1 MTVAPRGLSQFI
13 ALVCALHAWV
23 LWLGLERRAPGDAS
37 KPRPAAVT
45 ARWIAPPPAVQAEAP
60 APAQAALKR
69 LPLRGERRRHAAPEA
84 TTTAPS
90 TETDTATASP
100 PPAPVLPVEA
110 EPVLRAD
117 SIQRAVRESARR
129 KSLSTLA
136 GEQLGRPQPNAGT
149 VLQNGMASAARS
161 DCLKGGDDGYARQG
175 LGLFALPMLAID
187 LARGRCT
194 K

>member
-13 ALVCALHAWV
+13 ALVCALHALA

-37 KPRPAAVT
+37 TPRPAAVL
-45 ARWIAPPPAVQAEAP
+45 ARWIAPPPVVRADAP
-60 APAQAALKR
+60 APVRAELK
-69 LPLRGERRRHAAPEA
+69 PPSLRGQSRRPAAPEA
-84 TTTAPS
+84 AAAPS

-100 PPAPVLPVEA
+100 PPGPAPPVEA
-110 EPVLRAD
+110 EPALRAD
-117 SIQRAVRESARR
+117 SVQRAVRETVRR

-136 GEQLGRPQPNAGT
+136 GDQLGRPEANAET
-149 VLQNGMASAARS
+149 ALQNGMASAARS

>member
-13 ALVCALHAWV
+13 ALVCALHALA

-37 KPRPAAVT
+37 KPRPAAVA

-69 LPLRGERRRHAAPEA
+69 PPLRGESRRPAVPEA
-84 TTTAPS
+84 AAAPS
-90 TETDTATASP
+90 TEPDTAAASP
-100 PPAPVLPVEA
+100 LPAPAPPVEEA
-110 EPVLRAD
+110 EPALRAD

-161 DCLKGGDDGYARQG
+161 DCLKGGDDGYANQG
-175 LGLFALPMLAID
+175 LGLFALPLLAID